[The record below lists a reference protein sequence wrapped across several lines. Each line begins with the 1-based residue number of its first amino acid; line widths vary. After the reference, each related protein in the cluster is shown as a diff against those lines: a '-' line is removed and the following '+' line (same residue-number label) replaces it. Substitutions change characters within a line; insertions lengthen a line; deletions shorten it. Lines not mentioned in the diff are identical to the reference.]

1 VVTAAVDDVV
11 LRPGG
16 PEDIDAAIEVWSVSN
31 TARRGG
37 RPIPPEHDARVR
49 GAMLKPDA
57 FLVVAG
63 DRSAIVGMALGMQG
77 LADDGA
83 GPPVP
88 GLCHISLVF
97 VLPARWGQGIGGR
110 NVDAIV
116 AEARSRSYDRAQLWT
131 HAGNLRA
138 QRLYESHGFR
148 RSGREEDDDLGERIV
163 RYERFL

>member
-1 VVTAAVDDVV
+1 MGNEMTTSSDGWRRSL
-11 LRPGG
+11 LRG
-16 PEDIDAAIEVWSVSN
+16 D
-31 TARRGG
+31 
-37 RPIPPEHDARVR
+37 
-49 GAMLKPDA
+49 DA

-97 VLPARWGQGIGGR
+97 VLPARWGRGIGGR
-110 NVDAIV
+110 IVDAIV
-116 AEARSRSYDRAQLWT
+116 VEARSRGYGRAQLWT